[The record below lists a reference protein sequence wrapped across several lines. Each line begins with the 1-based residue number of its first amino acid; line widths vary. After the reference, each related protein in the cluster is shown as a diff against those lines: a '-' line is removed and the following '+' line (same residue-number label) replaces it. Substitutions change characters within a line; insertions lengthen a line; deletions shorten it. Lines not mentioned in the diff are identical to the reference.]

1 MLQNLVLPSTLLLTL
16 LLAIGLFFFVKASVK
31 DRTQQIQLRSS
42 EPESVLLQRLEQYMR
57 QRAYQI
63 KALDSAA
70 EQVTYEGIV
79 RPSWFLA
86 IFLGLLTAA
95 GLLCLGLVLSLV
107 LPGADRLPLGLV
119 LLAPLASG
127 FYWQR
132 AKRPEQVL
140 LKVQPTPP
148 ALSSTATGT
157 LLTVTAHRDELAQL
171 QSSLGLQPQESA
183 S

>member
-1 MLQNLVLPSTLLLTL
+1 MLQSLVLPSTLLLTV

-31 DRTQQIQLRSS
+31 ERTQQVQLLS
-42 EPESVLLQRLEQYMR
+42 PETELVLLQHLEQYMR
-57 QRAYQI
+57 QRSYQI
-63 KALDSAA
+63 KSLDRDK

-86 IFLGLLTAA
+86 IFLGVLTGA

-107 LPGADRLPLGLV
+107 YPAMHRLPLGLV
-119 LLAPLASG
+119 LLAPVASG

-140 LKVQPTPP
+140 LKVEP
-148 ALSSTATGT
+148 AVDNQVTGQGAT
-157 LLTVTAHRDELAQL
+157 LVTVTAHRDELAQL
-171 QSSLGLQPQESA
+171 QSSLGLQLQE
-183 S
+183 